1 MGGGRDFS
9 TGQSIYIRR
18 NGVYFRRDGNEIK
31 RKVKQQDN
39 EDFIKTAQDILDILN
54 KNEFE
59 FYGIRADRSGFEPG
73 DELEN
78 SHQWFQDYIWGD
90 EPDYDDEE
98 HPYNKNIGAWD
109 DGELNGTSSV
119 GLKTRITEE
128 QINKILEN
136 MKYYKTKGHTNLYLI
151 GGDDAEGG
159 NDVGELIISNARI
172 ISEIKQ

>member
-1 MGGGRDFS
+1 MGGGRDKN
-9 TGQSIYIRR
+9 GVPIYYRRNGAYIRR
-18 NGVYFRRDGNEIK
+18 DGTPVNHRVDKKNNNGIVT
-31 RKVKQQDN
+31 
-39 EDFIKTAQDILDILN
+39 TAKEILDILN
-54 KNEFE
+54 KNEYE
-59 FYGIRADRSGFEPG
+59 FYGIRADNQGFSSG

-98 HPYNKNIGAWD
+98 HPYNEVIGAWD

-119 GLKTRITEE
+119 WIKKATEE
-128 QINKILEN
+128 QINKILEK

-159 NDVGELIISNARI
+159 NDIDELIIANAKV
-172 ISEIKQ
+172 ISEIRHK